1 MLRAVQQ
8 RLEQLDV
15 WHRAQNTELE
25 PASQRSAVEEFLKG
39 ARDADAGVLAA
50 MTEELLLEI
59 THAHHRS
66 PDQALKKTTAVR
78 RPLRPF
84 WRPFCLRVLPA

>member
-50 MTEELLLEI
+50 M
-59 THAHHRS
+59 
-66 PDQALKKTTAVR
+66 
-78 RPLRPF
+78 
-84 WRPFCLRVLPA
+84 